1 MSVVVLWGHDHE
13 QKNEQKNTIGCFFYL
28 PNWLSIFVSWSASGT
43 GKEIFF
49 DFRDGGTGRVPVVIW
64 MSSWHYRFFVVL
76 CDG

>member
-1 MSVVVLWGHDHE
+1 MTMIATDFLLDKLGIYNVEH
-13 QKNEQKNTIGCFFYL
+13 L
-28 PNWLSIFVSWSASGT
+28 PNWLSIFISWSASGT